1 MRQFKCDRLVKK
13 MFIRAYLRASSEDQF
28 ADREKNM
35 LNDFVEE
42 RGGRIANYGLVANN
56 KFAYFSLSAKRVF

>member
-1 MRQFKCDRLVKK
+1 